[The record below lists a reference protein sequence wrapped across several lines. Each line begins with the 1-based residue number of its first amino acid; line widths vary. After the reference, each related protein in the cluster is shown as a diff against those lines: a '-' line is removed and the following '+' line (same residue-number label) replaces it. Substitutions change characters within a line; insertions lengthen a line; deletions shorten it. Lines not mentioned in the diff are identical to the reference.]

1 MYERFSG
8 RLLTT
13 FKLAN
18 SLASERCSEYISPEH
33 LLLGLLEEAHN
44 SSGGEAAQSM
54 KARGIS
60 VIKVKERLEEF
71 LPHHRDRPTPGKLPQ
86 TPRSKRVCENM
97 CEEALNSQDSAVKT
111 WHLLLAISKEE
122 EGDAARV
129 LAEFRM
135 SYDELVK
142 WCETGLELSNLGHN
156 LLVYNILDCKLKE
169 EVGAEQDFL
178 NEQAAKGW
186 ELVSVVRLPQ
196 LVMRYY
202 FKRKQ

>member
-1 MYERFSG
+1 
-8 RLLTT
+8 
-13 FKLAN
+13 
-18 SLASERCSEYISPEH
+18 
-33 LLLGLLEEAHN
+33 LGLLEEAQN
-44 SSGGEAAQSM
+44 PNGGGNAAQSM

-60 VIKVKERLEEF
+60 VVEVKKRLEEF
-71 LPHHRDRPTPGKLPQ
+71 LPHHRDRPTTGKLPHNRR
-86 TPRSKRVCENM
+86 TSRVFENM

-122 EGDAARV
+122 EWDAARV

-135 SYDELVK
+135 SYDELVE
-142 WCETGLELSNLGHN
+142 WCETGLELSNLGYN
-156 LLVYNILDCKLKE
+156 LLDYNILDCKLKE

-178 NEQAAKGW
+178 NEQAANGW